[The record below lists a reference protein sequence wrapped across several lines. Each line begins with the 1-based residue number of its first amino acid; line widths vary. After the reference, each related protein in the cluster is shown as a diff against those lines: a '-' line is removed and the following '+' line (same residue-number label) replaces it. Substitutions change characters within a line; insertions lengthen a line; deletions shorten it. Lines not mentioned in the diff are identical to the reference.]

1 MPATEIT
8 HHTTASSP
16 RPHILYN
23 VRVKRADG
31 GEDNFLRRYSD
42 FIALHSTLQDPF
54 SLPPKRILTTTFVPS
69 AWADDFLIAERKA
82 GLTSYLLSL
91 QQSAEHNSSQ
101 ALLDFLTKSPTLDA
115 SPSQAAL
122 NGGRDGDEASP
133 EDYLPSTF
141 SRKDALAMKA
151 ALLEGNDAP
160 ACAIPRVD
168 RTQALAA
175 AGEEGLAPKAVTAGY
190 YPDWSEGSRPPEGLD
205 YSKWDILFFAF
216 AMPSSSAGLTLNSG
230 TTLRRLVA
238 SAKASNKGTKIVL
251 SVGGWGGCKYFSYAC
266 STAALRTKFATAL
279 KAAVDTYQLDGI
291 DLDWEYPNAVGA
303 GNGQGRSPQD
313 TANYLKLMQML
324 RTSMGPNKIISSA
337 VPHQPWLGSDG
348 APSKDVKKFAEVM
361 TYVNIMNYD
370 VWGSSATPGANAP
383 LGDLCGTSRLPH
395 HSAAGSLKAWTAAG
409 FPASKLLLGLALYG
423 YVSKSTKTVL
433 TGSFAPEERGNGL
446 VENGLVEDTTKP
458 DAIAEE
464 PQSDDDGSPLD
475 PRLLPPHGH
484 AKPKM
489 GAGSVVWD
497 EEGAEGLM
505 SERTAKA
512 LANGSGSTLKTLAAK
527 GDLSSFWGSQVA
539 FNQLLSSGAMV
550 KKADGTYGGGAGYTF
565 AWDDCSDT
573 PYLYNKSRSTVVT
586 YDDTWSLTD
595 KAKFARQNGMA
606 GCFTWSIDQDD
617 GYALQNVIRKAL
629 GR

>member
-446 VENGLVEDTTKP
+446 
-458 DAIAEE
+458 
-464 PQSDDDGSPLD
+464 
-475 PRLLPPHGH
+475 
-484 AKPKM
+484 
-489 GAGSVVWD
+489 
-497 EEGAEGLM
+497 
-505 SERTAKA
+505 A